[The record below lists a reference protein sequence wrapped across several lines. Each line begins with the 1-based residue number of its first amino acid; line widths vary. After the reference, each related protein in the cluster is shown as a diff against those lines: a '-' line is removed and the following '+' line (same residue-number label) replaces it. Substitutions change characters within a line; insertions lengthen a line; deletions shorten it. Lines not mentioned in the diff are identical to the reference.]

1 MKDED
6 IDWII
11 YHLILQKTARAPDSL
26 AAASGFDHRTVTSS
40 LQRLERSLLIER
52 VDTGVRVL
60 SVGESLLKCQMR
72 YDESVPYTFE
82 NGVIKAK
89 KKE

>member
-1 MKDED
+1 VKDED

-11 YHLILQKTARAPDSL
+11 YHLMLHQTARAPDSL
-26 AAASGFDHRTVTSS
+26 AAASGFDLITVTSS
-40 LQRLERSLLIER
+40 LQRLERSFLIEW

-60 SVGESLLKCQMR
+60 SIGESLLKCQMR
-72 YDESVPYTFE
+72 YDESFPYTFE